1 MKTLHNAFPP
11 TSHAAPKL
19 LTATLMLSPYTKRF
33 LKCTCQSRLTECSHM
48 GKANLPE
55 NAAVAKQC
63 QVVSLTSSA
72 IKWFF

>member
-1 MKTLHNAFPP
+1 
-11 TSHAAPKL
+11 
-19 LTATLMLSPYTKRF
+19 
-33 LKCTCQSRLTECSHM
+33 M

-72 IKWFF
+72 TKWSSNSKKFWKFFQHWWAACSGSGKSNH